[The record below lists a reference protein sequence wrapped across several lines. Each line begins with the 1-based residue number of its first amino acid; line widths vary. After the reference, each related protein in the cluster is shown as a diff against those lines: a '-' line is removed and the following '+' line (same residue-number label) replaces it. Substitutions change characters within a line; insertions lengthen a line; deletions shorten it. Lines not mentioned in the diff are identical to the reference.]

1 MPLPCKGTYSLVLGI
16 GTLAYL
22 GAQYSANHT
31 SVQDLGGESAEEGNC
46 IHLDSKIGEMEKSV
60 IPGLA
65 IPRFL
70 PQLYQ

>member
-1 MPLPCKGTYSLVLGI
+1 MCLKGTYSLVLGI
-16 GTLAYL
+16 GTWAYL
-22 GAQYSANHT
+22 GAQYSANHK
-31 SVQDLGGESAEEGNC
+31 SVQDLGVESAEEGNC

-60 IPGLA
+60 IPGLD